1 MRWICC
7 VRFDP
12 YSVTENEPYNENTNK
27 SIWNI
32 DLRNFL
38 LFTTA
43 TLFLFF
49 VRKNIFYSKNIQ
61 YAYNFYGID
70 VNVCRGVFRTQP
82 NIYDGT
88 PLPKSQNSFIVGA
101 RLGFK
106 YVSGIDFT
114 VKTVYRS
121 HYLSDKVKVDFKNF
135 HCVLVSPINKTHI
148 CLMKKV

>member
-1 MRWICC
+1 M
-7 VRFDP
+7 
-12 YSVTENEPYNENTNK
+12 
-27 SIWNI
+27 
-32 DLRNFL
+32 
-38 LFTTA
+38 
-43 TLFLFF
+43 
-49 VRKNIFYSKNIQ
+49 
-61 YAYNFYGID
+61 
-70 VNVCRGVFRTQP
+70 NVCRGVFRTQP

-88 PLPKSQNSFIVGA
+88 PLPKSQKSFIVGA

-114 VKTVYRS
+114 VKKVYRS

>member
-49 VRKNIFYSKNIQ
+49 VRKNVFYSKNIQ
-61 YAYNFYGID
+61 YAYNFYGTD
-70 VNVCRGVFRTQP
+70 LNVCRGVFRTQS
-82 NIYDGT
+82 NIYGGAS
-88 PLPKSQNSFIVGA
+88 LRKSQKTFIIGA
-101 RLGFK
+101 LLGSK
-106 YVSGIDFT
+106 YFSGIGLT
-114 VKTVYRS
+114 VEKVYRK
-121 HYLSDKVKVDFKNF
+121 HYLSDIVKVDFRNF
-135 HCVLVSPINKTHI
+135 SLRSCFSN
-148 CLMKKV
+148 